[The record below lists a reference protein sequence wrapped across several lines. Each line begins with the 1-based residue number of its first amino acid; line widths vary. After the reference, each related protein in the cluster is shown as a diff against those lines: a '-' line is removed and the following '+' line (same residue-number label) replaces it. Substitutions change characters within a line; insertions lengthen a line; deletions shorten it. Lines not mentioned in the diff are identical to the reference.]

1 MTKVKYSL
9 ITWSKEDLELHMCK
23 EEVQMKKVIFLIR
36 STQFH
41 HGPNSNTYYLSFYER
56 KSIPY

>member
-41 HGPNSNTYYLSFYER
+41 HGPNSNTYQLE
-56 KSIPY
+56 